1 MDIMRVHEG
10 VRRLRRKS
18 SGLATKETIGAI
30 VEARQPGERS
40 MMKNGKCFAI
50 NTRGSSEKASQEK
63 EARKRNFPAP
73 IFSQREAHVR
83 LD

>member
-40 MMKNGKCFAI
+40 MKNGKCFAI
-50 NTRGSSEKASQEK
+50 NIRGSSEKASQEK